1 MYPLTIPFSPL
12 PQLLVTNT
20 LILLSVSISLATLD
34 TSYNKLVFVF
44 NKGYGEYL
52 FRSQLGIF
60 PILLLCFALFLP
72 HSSGEL
78 GNYSQKASF
87 MQPQI

>member
-20 LILLSVSISLATLD
+20 LILLSVSMSLATLD
-34 TSYNKLVFVF
+34 TSHNKFVFVF

-52 FRSQLGIF
+52 YQSQLGIF
-60 PILLLCFALFLP
+60 PILFYFMFCSIFATFIWRAWQL
-72 HSSGEL
+72 
-78 GNYSQKASF
+78 
-87 MQPQI
+87 